1 MCDRALHYP
10 VSHAQ
15 DYSAIL
21 QIALEEKPMDLNLN
35 AEELRFRDEFRAWL
49 EANIPAEWAAY
60 REQHESS
67 RERFDFLRAWQ
78 KQMYEAGWTGI
89 SWPKEF
95 GGRGA
100 SLIQQ
105 TIFIQEMARAGA
117 PPLINVLGL
126 SLLGPTLIAYGTE
139 AQKQR
144 FLSNI
149 LSADE
154 IWCQGYSEPNAGSDL
169 AALRT
174 EAVLDGEHFVVNGQK
189 TWTSFGHYAD
199 WCFAVVRTD
208 PDLAKHKGL
217 TYMLVDM
224 HSPGVSVRPLKQMTG
239 ESEFNEVI
247 FQDVRVPLDNVVGKV
262 NGGWE
267 IAIATLMFE
276 RGTLG
281 ASLQITF
288 KRQIERLIELSRT
301 IKRNG
306 GVAADDPIIRQKLAQ
321 IYTEI
326 EVFRLN
332 QMRTLTRMSKT
343 GVPGAEGSIQKI
355 FWSEMNQRMQQAAM
369 EILGP
374 YGQLTNDSEYSIDH
388 GHWAHAYLRSR
399 GNTIEAG
406 TSEIQRN
413 IIGHFVLGLPK
424 SY

>member
-1 MCDRALHYP
+1 
-10 VSHAQ
+10 
-15 DYSAIL
+15 
-21 QIALEEKPMDLNLN
+21 MDLNLTPQ
-35 AEELRFRDEFRAWL
+35 EQQFRDEFRAWL
-49 EANIPAEWAAY
+49 AANLPAGWSDHGRHGED
-60 REQHESS
+60 SN
-67 RERFDFLRAWQ
+67 ERFDFLRAWQ
-78 KQMYEAGWTGI
+78 KQMYEAGWIGI
-89 SWPKEF
+89 HWPKAY

-100 SLIQQ
+100 TLVEQ
-105 TIFIQEMARAGA
+105 TLFTEEMARASA

-126 SLLGPTLIAYGTE
+126 SLLGPTLIAYGNE

-144 FLSNI
+144 YLANI

-174 EAVLDGEHFVVNGQK
+174 EAVRDGDYFIINGQK
-189 TWTSFGHYAD
+189 TWTSFGHRAD

-208 PDLAKHKGL
+208 PDAAKHKGL
-217 TYMLVDM
+217 TYILIDM

-239 ESEFNEVI
+239 DAEFNEVS
-247 FQDVRVPLDNVVGKV
+247 FRDVRVPVENVVGKI
-262 NGGWE
+262 NDGWN

-288 KRQIERLIELSRT
+288 KRQIERLIALSKV
-301 IKRNG
+301 IQRNG
-306 GVAADDPIIRQKLAQ
+306 RPASEDPVIRQKLAQ
-321 IYTEI
+321 IYAEI
-326 EVFRLN
+326 EIFRLN

-343 GVPGAEGSIQKI
+343 GVPGPEGSIQKI
-355 FWSEMNQRMQQAAM
+355 FWSEMNQRMQQVAM
-369 EILGP
+369 EMLGP
-374 YGQLTNDSEYSIDH
+374 YGQLTAASDQAIDH
-388 GHWAHAYLRSR
+388 GEWAHGYLRAR

>member
-1 MCDRALHYP
+1 
-10 VSHAQ
+10 
-15 DYSAIL
+15 
-21 QIALEEKPMDLNLN
+21 
-35 AEELRFRDEFRAWL
+35 
-49 EANIPAEWAAY
+49 
-60 REQHESS
+60 
-67 RERFDFLRAWQ
+67 
-78 KQMYEAGWTGI
+78 
-89 SWPKEF
+89 
-95 GGRGA
+95 
-100 SLIQQ
+100 
-105 TIFIQEMARAGA
+105 MARAAA

-126 SLLGPTLIAYGTE
+126 SLLGPTLIAYGSE
-139 AQKQR
+139 EQKQR
-144 FLSNI
+144 FLANI

-169 AALRT
+169 ASLRT
-174 EAVLDGEHFVVNGQK
+174 EAVRDGDHFVVNGQK

-199 WCFAVVRTD
+199 LCFGVVRTD
-208 PDLAKHKGL
+208 ADAPKHKGL
-217 TYMLVDM
+217 TYMLIDM
-224 HSPGVSVRPLKQMTG
+224 HSPGVKVRPLKQMTG
-239 ESEFNEVI
+239 ESEFNEV
-247 FQDVRVPLDNVVGKV
+247 FFENVRVPVENVVGRV
-262 NGGWE
+262 NDGWN

-288 KRQIERLIELSRT
+288 KRQIERLIEIART
-301 IKRNG
+301 TDRG
-306 GVAADDPIIRQKLAQ
+306 GRPASEDPLVRQKLAQ

-326 EVFRLN
+326 EIFRLN

-343 GVPGAEGSIQKI
+343 GVPGPEGSIQKI

-374 YGQLTNDSEYSIDH
+374 YGQLTGESPYAIDH
-388 GHWAHAYLRSR
+388 GSWAHGYLRSR

>member
-1 MCDRALHYP
+1 
-10 VSHAQ
+10 
-15 DYSAIL
+15 
-21 QIALEEKPMDLNLN
+21 MDLNLTPG
-35 AEELRFRDEFRAWL
+35 ERSLRDEFRSWL
-49 EANIPAEWAAY
+49 QQNIPEGWDASGYQDED
-60 REQHESS
+60 SL
-67 RERFDFLRAWQ
+67 ERLEFGRAWQ
-78 KQMYEAGWTGI
+78 KKMYEAGWVGI
-89 SWPKEF
+89 HWPKEY

-100 SLIQQ
+100 TLIEQ
-105 TIFIQEMARAGA
+105 TIFISEMARAQA
-117 PPLINVLGL
+117 PPLLNVLGL

-139 AQKQR
+139 AQKKR
-144 FLSNI
+144 FLANI
-149 LSADE
+149 LSGDE

-169 AALRT
+169 ASLRS
-174 EAVLDGEHFVVNGQK
+174 EAVLEGDHFIVNGQK
-189 TWTSFGHYAD
+189 TWTSFGHHAD

-208 PDLAKHKGL
+208 PNAAKHKGL
-217 TYMLVDM
+217 TYILIDM

-239 ESEFNEVI
+239 DSEFNEVV
-247 FQDVRVPLDNVVGKV
+247 FQNVRVPVENVVGKV

-288 KRQIERLIELSRT
+288 KRQIERLIELSRR
-301 IKRNG
+301 IDRNG
-306 GVAADDPIIRQKLAQ
+306 RPASEDPIVRQKLAQ

-326 EVFRLN
+326 EIFRLN
-332 QMRTLTRMSKT
+332 QMRTLTRMNKT
-343 GVPGAEGSIQKI
+343 GVPGAEGSIQKL
-355 FWSEMNQRMQQAAM
+355 FWSEMNQRMQQVAM

-374 YGQLTNDSEYSIDH
+374 YGQLTRESPYAVDH
-388 GHWAHAYLRSR
+388 GQWAHAYLRSR

>member
-1 MCDRALHYP
+1 
-10 VSHAQ
+10 
-15 DYSAIL
+15 
-21 QIALEEKPMDLNLN
+21 MDLNLT
-35 AEELRFRDEFRAWL
+35 EQELRFRDEFRAWL
-49 EANIPAEWAAY
+49 EANIPEEWSAY
-60 REQHESS
+60 QSQQHESS

-78 KQMYEAGWTGI
+78 QKMCGAGWVGI
-89 SWPKEF
+89 HWPKEY
-95 GGRGA
+95 GGRGV
-100 SLIQQ
+100 SLIEQ
-105 TIFIQEMARAGA
+105 TIFTQEMARAGA
-117 PPLINVLGL
+117 PTLINVLGL

-139 AQKQR
+139 AQKKR
-144 FLSNI
+144 FLPNI
-149 LSADE
+149 LSAEE

-174 EAVLDGEHFVVNGQK
+174 EGLLDGDHFVVNGQK

-208 PDLAKHKGL
+208 PDVPKHKGL
-217 TYMLVDM
+217 TYMLIDM

-247 FQDVRVPLDNVVGKV
+247 FEEVRVPVENVVGKV

-288 KRQIERLIELSRT
+288 KRQIERLIELSKSIR
-301 IKRNG
+301 RNG
-306 GVAADDPIIRQKLAQ
+306 GTANEDPITRQKLAQ
-321 IYTEI
+321 IYIEI
-326 EVFRLN
+326 EIFRLN
-332 QMRTLTRMSKT
+332 QMRTLTRMSKS
-343 GVPGAEGSIQKI
+343 GVPGPEGSIQKI
-355 FWSEMNQRMQQAAM
+355 FWSEMNQRMQQTAM

-374 YGQLTNDSEYSIDH
+374 YGQLTHESDYAIDH
-388 GHWAHAYLRSR
+388 GQWAHAYLRSR

>member
-1 MCDRALHYP
+1 
-10 VSHAQ
+10 
-15 DYSAIL
+15 
-21 QIALEEKPMDLNLN
+21 
-35 AEELRFRDEFRAWL
+35 
-49 EANIPAEWAAY
+49 
-60 REQHESS
+60 
-67 RERFDFLRAWQ
+67 
-78 KQMYEAGWTGI
+78 MYEAGWTGI
-89 SWPKEF
+89 HWPKEY

-105 TIFIQEMARAGA
+105 TVFIQEMARAGA

-174 EAVLDGEHFVVNGQK
+174 EAVLDGNHFVVNGQK

-208 PDLAKHKGL
+208 PDLPKHKGL

-239 ESEFNEVI
+239 ESEFNDVI

-301 IKRNG
+301 IRRNG
-306 GVAADDPIIRQKLAQ
+306 SAASDDPIIRQKLAQ

-332 QMRTLTRMSKT
+332 QMRTLTRMNKT

-355 FWSEMNQRMQQAAM
+355 FWSEMNQRMQQVAM

-374 YGQLTNDSEYSIDH
+374 YGQLTNESEYAIDH
-388 GHWAHAYLRSR
+388 GQWAHAYLRSR

>member
-1 MCDRALHYP
+1 
-10 VSHAQ
+10 
-15 DYSAIL
+15 
-21 QIALEEKPMDLNLN
+21 MDLNLT
-35 AEELRFRDEFRAWL
+35 EQELRFRDEFRGWL
-49 EANIPAEWAAY
+49 EANIPKEWSTY
-60 REQHESS
+60 QSQQHESS

-78 KQMYEAGWTGI
+78 QKMCQAGWVGI
-89 SWPKEF
+89 HWPKEY
-95 GGRGA
+95 GGRGV
-100 SLIQQ
+100 SLMEQ
-105 TIFIQEMARAGA
+105 TIFTQEMARAGA
-117 PPLINVLGL
+117 PTLINVLGL

-139 AQKQR
+139 TQKKR
-144 FLSNI
+144 FLPNI
-149 LSADE
+149 LSAEE

-174 EAVLDGEHFVVNGQK
+174 EGVIDVDHFIVNGQK

-208 PDLAKHKGL
+208 PDVPKHKGL
-217 TYMLVDM
+217 TYMLIDM

-247 FQDVRVPLDNVVGKV
+247 FEDVRVPVENVVGKV

-288 KRQIERLIELSRT
+288 KRQIERLIELSKS

-306 GVAADDPIIRQKLAQ
+306 GTASEDPITRQKLAQ

-326 EVFRLN
+326 EIFRLN
-332 QMRTLTRMSKT
+332 QMRTLTRMSKS
-343 GVPGAEGSIQKI
+343 GVPGPEGSIQKI

-369 EILGP
+369 EMLGP
-374 YGQLTNDSEYSIDH
+374 FGQLTHESDYAIDH
-388 GHWAHAYLRSR
+388 GQWAHAYLRSR

>member
-1 MCDRALHYP
+1 
-10 VSHAQ
+10 
-15 DYSAIL
+15 
-21 QIALEEKPMDLNLN
+21 MDLNLTTSEQ
-35 AEELRFRDEFRAWL
+35 AFRDEFRAWL
-49 EANIPAEWAAY
+49 GSNIPAEWDPAAAHD
-60 REQHESS
+60 EDS
-67 RERFDFLRAWQ
+67 RQRFDFLRAWQ
-78 KQMYEAGWTGI
+78 KKMFEAGWAGI
-89 SWPKEF
+89 HWPKEY
-95 GGRGA
+95 GGRGVT
-100 SLIQQ
+100 LIEQ
-105 TIFIQEMARAGA
+105 TIFIEEMARAAA

-139 AQKQR
+139 DQKQR
-144 FLSNI
+144 FLAKI

-169 AALRT
+169 AALRS
-174 EAVLDGEHFVVNGQK
+174 EAVLEGDHFIVNGQK
-189 TWTSFGHYAD
+189 TWTSYGHFAD

-208 PDLAKHKGL
+208 PDVPKHKGL
-217 TYMLVDM
+217 TYMLIDM
-224 HSPGVSVRPLKQMTG
+224 HSPGITVRPLKQMTG
-239 ESEFNEVI
+239 DSEFNEVS
-247 FQDVRVPLDNVVGKV
+247 FQNVRVPVENVVGQI

-301 IKRNG
+301 TERDG
-306 GVAADDPIIRQKLAQ
+306 RPASADPIIRQKLAQ
-321 IYTEI
+321 IYSEI

-332 QMRTLTRMSKT
+332 QMRTITRMSKS
-343 GVPGAEGSIQKI
+343 GVPGPEGSIQKI
-355 FWSEMNQRMQQAAM
+355 FWSEMNQRMQQVAM
-369 EILGP
+369 EMLGP
-374 YGQLTNDSEYSIDH
+374 FGQLTRESAYAVDH
-388 GHWAHAYLRSR
+388 GQWAHAYLRSR